1 MEGRLLDWRKMKN
14 VTKIKHGI
22 NMITNL
28 ATGQKASDDESTP
41 MLKTSFAYSAAKVS
55 LIRPKLGLPFS
66 EKSDCVV
73 GHPGYSDTFSNLQ
86 GCH

>member
-1 MEGRLLDWRKMKN
+1 
-14 VTKIKHGI
+14 
-22 NMITNL
+22 MITNL

-66 EKSDCVV
+66 EKV
-73 GHPGYSDTFSNLQ
+73 TA
-86 GCH
+86 